1 MFPDP
6 HRPLEEERCPVS
18 DEFLDQLHRSSP
30 CQVDLMIATVD
41 PYVRTMLAL
50 YCYHRTHLFNV
61 GLTVASAC
69 DERDLAHH
77 GGRPGMALF
86 AAAREP
92 RQHLES
98 KSSGRPRITLSAGT
112 LRNMGPIE
120 DDDATV
126 ADDCP

>member
-1 MFPDP
+1 MFPEP

-18 DEFLDQLHRSSP
+18 DQFLAQLHRSSP

-50 YCYHRTHLFNV
+50 YCYRRAHLFGV

-69 DERDLAHH
+69 EEDDLAQY

-92 RQHLES
+92 RQQRET
-98 KSSGRPRITLSAGT
+98 KSSGRPKITLSTGR
-112 LRNMGPIE
+112 LRTMGSLE
-120 DDDATV
+120 DDELTA
-126 ADDCP
+126 ADK